1 MQTGKLV
8 GRGVP
13 RIDARSKA
21 EGAAQY
27 TDDIQLPHMLHG
39 AILRSSHPHA
49 RIREIDVSRA
59 VALKGVRA
67 VVTGR
72 DGLGVKYGVFPHS
85 RDQTLLALDKVR
97 YVGDEVAAVAAL
109 DRDTAEEALS
119 LIRVEYEVLPAVFDP
134 AEALKQGAPVLHDH
148 APDNVSA
155 TVGLDFG
162 DVEDA
167 WKRSAAVV
175 EEHFDLPA
183 LSHCQLEP
191 YVSLASYDP
200 ATGQLDMWMPHQSP
214 FTKQKG
220 LSNTL
225 KIPPSKVRV
234 LKSQIGGAFGGRS
247 EVSPADYCAALL
259 SMKTGKPVKIRYSR
273 EETFTV
279 TRQKHPWRARVKL
292 GADARGVVTGFE
304 ADILVDGGA
313 YNSTGQIAI
322 SVPYSTIEATYRIPN
337 VRYRATRA
345 YTNNSI
351 RGAMK
356 GHGINQIYYLFETL
370 LEALARELG
379 IDPVEMR
386 LRNLMNTGETTNS
399 GSTVTSS
406 GLREALE
413 KSVETAGYGKTNP
426 AGGGLRGVGVACG
439 SSIVGFNMGF
449 RSGSTAHIR
458 LNEEGGATL
467 FTGTTDN
474 GQGNDSMMVQIAAD
488 QLGIP
493 MADIAL
499 VSADT
504 QLTPLDPGSYSMSS
518 TYVSANA
525 VWEAAKDARRQLLE
539 RAAEKLE
546 AAAEDIVLADGY
558 AHVVGS
564 PAERVSIRS
573 LVVKS
578 LQLGSPIAGEGHFRP
593 DIDYTRDWTT
603 PGRQTGQVT
612 GTYSYGAAVA
622 EVEVDPDSGAIKLLR
637 VTGAQDCGFAI
648 NPVAVDG
655 QSHCS
660 IAFGL
665 GQALFEG
672 LEFNAGQA
680 LGLNFAD
687 YGLPGAADMP
697 QMQTIIVESHDPAGP
712 YGAKE
717 ASEALHIAVL
727 PAITNAVADALKV
740 RPTRLPLT
748 PSRVLKMLKERSR
761 PDRGGEG
768 V

>member
-1 MQTGKLV
+1 MEIGPLV

-13 RIDARSKA
+13 RIDAAGKA
-21 EGAAQY
+21 QGAARF

-39 AILRSSHPHA
+39 AILRSPHPHA

-59 VALKGVRA
+59 VSLKGVRA

-72 DGLGVKYGVFPHS
+72 DGLGEKYGVFPHS
-85 RDQTLLALDKVR
+85 RDQYLLAMDKVR
-97 YVGDEVAAVAAL
+97 YVGDEVAAVAAV
-109 DRDTAEEALS
+109 DRDTAEEALG

-134 AEALKQGAPVLHDH
+134 AAALKEGAPVLHDH

-162 DVEDA
+162 DLKDA
-167 WKRSAAVV
+167 WRRSAAVV
-175 EEHFDLPA
+175 EEHFDLAA

-225 KIPPSKVRV
+225 GIPPSKVRV

-259 SMKTGKPVKIRYSR
+259 SMKAGKPVKIRYSR
-273 EETFTV
+273 EETFSV
-279 TRQKHPWRARVKL
+279 TRQKHPWHARVKL
-292 GADARGVVTGFE
+292 GADASGVVTGFE
-304 ADILVDGGA
+304 ADIVVDGGA

-322 SVPYSTIEATYRIPN
+322 SVPYATIEATYRIPN

-356 GHGINQIYYLFETL
+356 GHGINQIYYVFETL
-370 LEALARELG
+370 LDGLARELG

-386 LRNLMNTGETTNS
+386 LRNIMNTGETTNS

-406 GLREALE
+406 GLREAIE
-413 KSVETAGYGKTNP
+413 RSAAGAGYGKTRP
-426 AGGGLRGVGVACG
+426 AGRSLRGVGVACG

-449 RSGSTAHIR
+449 RSGSTAHIHF
-458 LNEEGGATL
+458 NEEGGATL

-488 QLGIP
+488 RLGIA

-504 QLTPLDPGSYSMSS
+504 QLTPLDPGSYSMSA

-539 RAAEKLE
+539 QAAEKLE
-546 AAAEDIVLADGY
+546 AAPEDIVLADGF
-558 AHVVGS
+558 AQVVGS
-564 PAERVSIRS
+564 PSQRVRIRS
-573 LVVKS
+573 LVIKA
-578 LQLGSPIAGEGHFRP
+578 LQKGKPISGKGHFRP

-603 PGRQTGQVT
+603 PGRQKGQVT

-622 EVEVDPDSGAIKLLR
+622 EVEVDPDSGAIHI
-637 VTGAQDCGFAI
+637 VGMTGAQDCGFAI
-648 NPVAVDG
+648 NPTAVDG
-655 QSHCS
+655 QSQCS

-665 GQALFEG
+665 GQAL
-672 LEFNAGQA
+672 LEELAFDRGQTFSTD
-680 LGLNFAD
+680 LVQ

-697 QMQTIIVESHDPAGP
+697 AMQTLIV
-712 YGAKE
+712 
-717 ASEALHIAVL
+717 
-727 PAITNAVADALKV
+727 
-740 RPTRLPLT
+740 
-748 PSRVLKMLKERSR
+748 
-761 PDRGGEG
+761 
-768 V
+768 

>member
-1 MQTGKLV
+1 METGTLV

-13 RIDARSKA
+13 RIDAAGKA
-21 EGAAQY
+21 QGAARY

-39 AILRSSHPHA
+39 AILRSPHPHA
-49 RIREIDVSRA
+49 RIREIDVSKA
-59 VALKGVRA
+59 AALPGVRA
-67 VVTGR
+67 IVTGR
-72 DGLGVKYGVFPHS
+72 DGPGVKYGVFPHS
-85 RDQTLLALDKVR
+85 RDQYLLALDTVR
-97 YVGDEVAAVAAL
+97 YLGDEVAAVAAV

-119 LIRVEYEVLPAVFDP
+119 LIRVEYEPLPAVFDP
-134 AEALKQGAPVLHDH
+134 AEALKEGAPVLHDH

-155 TVGLDFG
+155 TVAYDFG
-162 DVEDA
+162 DLADA
-167 WKRSAAVV
+167 WRRSAAVV
-175 EEHFDLPA
+175 EEHFDLAA

-200 ATGQLDMWMPHQSP
+200 ASGQLDLWMPHQSP

-225 KIPPSKVRV
+225 GIPPSKVRV
-234 LKSQIGGAFGGRS
+234 RKVQIGGAFGGRS

-292 GADARGVVTGFE
+292 GADESGVVTGFE

-313 YNSTGQIAI
+313 YNSTGHIAI
-322 SVPYSTIEATYRIPN
+322 SVPYATIEATYRIPH

-356 GHGINQIYYLFETL
+356 GHGINQIYYVFETL
-370 LEALARELG
+370 LEALARELD

-386 LRNLMNTGETTNS
+386 LRNIMKTGETTNS

-406 GLREALE
+406 GLREAIE
-413 KSVETAGYGKTNP
+413 RSAAAADYGKARP
-426 AGGGLRGVGVACG
+426 AGNGLRGVGIACG

-449 RSGSTAHIR
+449 RSGSTAHIHF
-458 LNEEGGATL
+458 NEEGGATL

-488 QLGIP
+488 QLGVP
-493 MADIAL
+493 MAEITL

-525 VWEAAKDARRQLLE
+525 VWKAAKDARHQLLE

-546 AAAEDIVLADGY
+546 AAPEDIMLADGF
-558 AHVVGS
+558 AQVVGS
-564 PAERVSIRS
+564 PSQRVPIRS
-573 LVVKS
+573 LVIKA
-578 LQLGSPIAGEGHFRP
+578 LQEGQPISGKGHFRP
-593 DIDYTRDWTT
+593 DIDYSRDWTT
-603 PGRQTGQVT
+603 PGRQQGQVS

-622 EVEVDPDSGAIKLLR
+622 EVEVDPDSGAIR
-637 VTGAQDCGFAI
+637 IVRITGAQDCGFAI
-648 NPVAVDG
+648 NPTAVDG

-665 GQALFEG
+665 GQAL
-672 LEFNAGQA
+672 LEQMEFDAGQT
-680 LGLNFAD
+680 FATNLVQ

-697 QMQTIIVESHDPAGP
+697 EMQTLIVESQDPAGP

-727 PAITNAVADALKV
+727 PAITNAVANALNV
-740 RPTRLPLT
+740 RPTRLPIT
-748 PSRVLKMLKERSR
+748 PDKVLKALERKRAQEQSR
-761 PDRGGEG
+761 
-768 V
+768 